1 MGVKGIDWNSTA
13 LPLSKSLLI
22 RDFFSKVL
30 GLVRFSL
37 HRLPPGVSFLF
48 CSHSQV
54 SSHSQDMGSSA
65 HFWAQPSYLG
75 QKSPELHSSPGDE
88 AACHPICHPTVF
100 LLILVE
106 DHSNLSLKPEPLLL
120 FCSILRWNEAH
131 QSTDACYQQTS
142 WSISRGLWASRAWP
156 GWSGHLICSGQV
168 AEQRLHP
175 AQPNLATGASRRQG
189 RGAASFKPKQ
199 PDPVGT
205 ICNKVLY

>member
-37 HRLPPGVSFLF
+37 HRLSPGVSFLF

-54 SSHSQDMGSSA
+54 SSHSQGMGSSA

-75 QKSPELHSSPGDE
+75 HKSPELHSSPGDE

-106 DHSNLSLKPEPLLL
+106 DHSNLSLKSEPTVLQHFEMKWSTSKHWRLLPANL
-120 FCSILRWNEAH
+120 VEHLLRAVGQQSVARLIRTSDLLWAGGRAKTASCPAESGHGSFQETGQSGSIL
-131 QSTDACYQQTS
+131 QTETARS
-142 WSISRGLWASRAWP
+142 SRH
-156 GWSGHLICSGQV
+156 HL
-168 AEQRLHP
+168 
-175 AQPNLATGASRRQG
+175 
-189 RGAASFKPKQ
+189 
-199 PDPVGT
+199 
-205 ICNKVLY
+205 